1 MYIGNPKVI
10 LIAKM
15 YIRSLVVCAMIKF
28 EFYFEKACENVQD
41 LHQLGGLPFRV
52 TMSGK
57 VVGAEYNR

>member
-1 MYIGNPKVI
+1 
-10 LIAKM
+10 
-15 YIRSLVVCAMIKF
+15 MIKF